1 MAELIGDIDANAESR
16 SDLVKK
22 RLDELCTERDRSS
35 PDDQLSSIMA
45 MIDLPDHVIDLRAHI
60 MGIAL
65 STDQRYEF
73 LFCSDRCFHC

>member
-1 MAELIGDIDANAESR
+1 MESFCSR
-16 SDLVKK
+16 TDK
-22 RLDELCTERDRSS
+22 ERGRSS

-45 MIDLPDHVIDLRAHI
+45 MLDLPDHIIDLKAHV

-73 LFCSDRCFHC
+73 LFANDRYFHC